1 MLHVTFVIAIIA
13 LIISILAYRRTG
25 GAKELKKTVDN
36 LSSTMES
43 LKDRTGESVSE
54 QVEKLTS
61 VTESLR
67 DKTADAIDR
76 LEKSLRTKPERKHTR
91 TRKKPPREKP
101 LGKEPAASRTPD
113 DKTE

>member
-1 MLHVTFVIAIIA
+1 MLHVTFIIAIIA

-43 LKDRTGESVSE
+43 LKGRTGESVRE

-67 DKTADAIDR
+67 EKTADVIDR
-76 LEKSLRTKPERKHTR
+76 LEKAVRKEPE
-91 TRKKPPREKP
+91 KKPPAEKP
-101 LGKEPAASRTPD
+101 PEEKPSRSRRPKAKED
-113 DKTE
+113 